1 MISTPKNTPVSGA
14 LNAAEILTDP
24 QLRRDLNAAEI
35 CDPAGAISFTLHQPG
50 AYDMLARIWLQRA
63 ARACRCDAEER
74 GPGQAL
80 LMTMA
85 GRRDGV
91 SELSGPGQVRL
102 AGRIDG

>member
-1 MISTPKNTPVSGA
+1 MENSRKMISTPKNTPVSGA
-14 LNAAEILTDP
+14 LNAAEI
-24 QLRRDLNAAEI
+24 RRVRSVLP
-35 CDPAGAISFTLHQPG
+35 CTSRG
-50 AYDMLARIWLQRA
+50 AYDMLARTWLQRA